1 MYIYINGIII
11 IFRPCLHVLPQYI
24 DLPKLA
30 QLAPTLNYDTAR
42 KQMCRA
48 RRELSKATIDASW
61 IGLGDEIVT
70 GEGTDLEYPL
80 ASSWSSQI
88 EVQVEVRASEDDV
101 NMCK

>member
-48 RRELSKATIDASW
+48 RRELSKATIETIW
-61 IGLGDEIVT
+61 IGLHDELFTV
-70 GEGTDLEYPL
+70 EATDFRYTW

-101 NMCK
+101 NMCN